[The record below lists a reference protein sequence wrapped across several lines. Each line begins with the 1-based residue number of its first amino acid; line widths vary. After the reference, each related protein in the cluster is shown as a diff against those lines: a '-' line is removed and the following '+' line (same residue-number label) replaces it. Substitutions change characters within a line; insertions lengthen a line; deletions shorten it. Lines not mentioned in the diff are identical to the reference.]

1 MRPVPVFPDYLVKI
15 VIPASRAIL
24 KPAVIYR
31 CVSLNF
37 LLVCQTQAIVGPIN
51 SEKRESELEDE
62 GCPRACGSSPT
73 VRHWW
78 RGVYAG
84 VASACAVRFSVPV
97 GGDGSEK
104 CAWEFQ
110 WEIVASGVAVGSV
123 QQGSPAALGIDSLVK
138 PWCSSYVCNVS
149 LTHTNKTPSLQPP
162 PELGFAQP
170 PLAARA
176 WRTTRMTCRL

>member
-1 MRPVPVFPDYLVKI
+1 MLAAAALLCATGGAAFMQVLQVL
-15 VIPASRAIL
+15 A
-24 KPAVIYR
+24 R
-31 CVSLNF
+31 CVSAF
-37 LLVCQTQAIVGPIN
+37 QLVAN
-51 SEKRESELEDE
+51 
-62 GCPRACGSSPT
+62 
-73 VRHWW
+73 
-78 RGVYAG
+78 
-84 VASACAVRFSVPV
+84 
-97 GGDGSEK
+97 GSEK